1 MSQDGTA
8 HKDRTRLVL
17 GVAAV
22 AREAEDI
29 VSIELSQAD
38 GGPLPPFTA
47 GSHIDIHLPDGAI
60 RQYSLCNSPAERNR
74 YVIAVLKDATGRG
87 GSEAMHRL
95 QVGDRVVVSAPRNNF
110 PLAGREA
117 DFHLMLAGGIGIT
130 PMLAMIAELEARK
143 AEFRLH
149 YCTRSESR
157 TAFLHRLRPLI
168 EQGKVV
174 LHHDNGDPAR
184 GLDIAATLAE
194 PVPGQ
199 HLYVCGPAGFMA
211 AVNDSVGA
219 WPPHAVHF
227 EHFSAVALTAEE
239 AAWDEVPFK
248 VTVKRTGEVF
258 DVPAHCSIVNVLREH
273 GIAVETS
280 CEDGYCGTCIT
291 RYIEGEPVHR
301 DTVLSGEERRN
312 YVMICRARSRG
323 PTLVLDV

>member
-8 HKDRTRLVL
+8 HKDRTRLAL
-17 GVAAV
+17 RVAAV
-22 AREAEDI
+22 GREAEDI
-29 VSIELSQAD
+29 ISIELSQAD
-38 GGPLPPFTA
+38 GEPLPPFAA
-47 GSHIDIHLPDGAI
+47 GAHIDIHLPNGTI
-60 RQYSLCNSPAERNR
+60 RQYSLCNPPAERNR
-74 YVIAVLKDATGRG
+74 YVIAVLRESTGRG

-95 QVGDRVVVSAPRNNF
+95 QIGDRVVVSTPRNNF

-168 EQGKVV
+168 EQGNVV

-194 PVPGQ
+194 PIPGQ

-211 AVNDSVGA
+211 AAKAAAGA

-227 EHFSAVALTAEE
+227 EHFSAVALTEEE

-248 VTVKRTGEVF
+248 IKVKKTGEII
-258 DVPAHCSIVNVLREH
+258 DVPARCSIVRVLREH
-273 GIAVETS
+273 GIDVETS

-291 RYIEGEPVHR
+291 RYVEGEPVHR
-301 DTVLSGEERRN
+301 DTVLSEGERKN
-312 YVMICRARSRG
+312 YVMVCRARSRS
-323 PTLVLDV
+323 PILVLDA